1 MKINV
6 PSGYRLVF
14 DEKLDDVNGWGACL
28 EHVKTK
34 AKIAIIKNDDTNKV
48 FAIGFRTPPKNSTGV
63 AHIIEHSVLCG
74 SRNFPAKDTFI
85 ELVKGSLN
93 TFLNAMTYA
102 DRTVYPVASQND
114 KDFKNLMHVYMDAV
128 LFPNIY
134 DRIEIF
140 RQEGWHYSL
149 EDPKDE
155 LQINGV
161 VYSEM
166 KGAFSSPEQQLLRM
180 NMNSLFPDTAYG
192 VESGGDPDYI
202 PELTYEEFLEFHRTY
217 YHPSNSYI
225 YLYGDMDFEERLEWL
240 DREYLSKFDYL
251 KVDSEIKPQKGFDAL
266 KEIEG
271 EYSLGEGDD
280 RKENTYLSLNIA
292 LSEKKTKEQML
303 GFQILEYVLLDAPG
317 APVKQALLDAGIGKD
332 ILCQME
338 DAYLQPFMSIIAK
351 NSDEDR
357 KQQFISI
364 IRDTLM
370 KQAEEGLNEKSL
382 RGAIN
387 MFEFRYREADFGGLP
402 KGLIY
407 GLRVLDS
414 WNYEEEDPFRNL
426 KDNPLFEKMRGYIGT
441 GYFEKMIKDCMLNN
455 NHATLVV
462 LKPKAGLNKL
472 REENMKK
479 KLAAYKE
486 SLSEEEIQRIIK
498 DTESL
503 RKYHETPSTKE
514 ELETIPL
521 LTRDDIGP
529 DPQPLYNEEKSLEGV
544 RVVHHEVFTNEIAYI
559 KLLFD
564 VKDVPKELFPYL
576 SLISAVL
583 GYIGTENYSFME
595 YANEVNLH
603 TGGISHDI
611 SSYSIKGRPDEYL
624 PMYEISV
631 RVLYN
636 KIPDAFRLIEEVL
649 YRTKLEDYKRLKE
662 ILDELKSRM
671 QMIFQSSGHSVAVN
685 RAMSYYSRHAMF
697 KESIKGITFF
707 EFLEDLTANYD
718 QKKTKV
724 VEKLG
729 ELIDAIFA
737 KSKLLVSVTA
747 DSEGYKKF
755 GDSFKAFAKGLR
767 ENAPENCFAGC
778 DKSPLQPQC
787 LNEGFKTAM
796 QVQYVAM
803 AGNYFKAGFEYTGA
817 LKVLKT
823 LLSFD
828 YLWQNIRVMGGAY
841 GCMCGFSGVDGDVYF
856 TSYRDPNLKKTLQV
870 YRNIPEY
877 IKKFSADER
886 EITKSI
892 LGTIS
897 SLDMPLTPQLKG
909 SRSLSMLLSG
919 VTYEDLKKE
928 REAIINLTQEDIR
941 SLSDLVQSVIDEGN
955 ICVIGNEGRIDQDKD
970 LFKEVKSLMI

>member
-1 MKINV
+1 
-6 PSGYRLVF
+6 
-14 DEKLDDVNGWGACL
+14 
-28 EHVKTK
+28 
-34 AKIAIIKNDDTNKV
+34 
-48 FAIGFRTPPKNSTGV
+48 
-63 AHIIEHSVLCG
+63 
-74 SRNFPAKDTFI
+74 
-85 ELVKGSLN
+85 
-93 TFLNAMTYA
+93 MTYA

-382 RGAIN
+382 PGAIN
-387 MFEFRYREADFGGLP
+387 MFEFRYRKPTLEAFP
-402 KGLIY
+402 RAIY

-426 KDNPLFEKMRGYIGT
+426 R
-441 GYFEKMIKDCMLNN
+441 
-455 NHATLVV
+455 
-462 LKPKAGLNKL
+462 
-472 REENMKK
+472 
-479 KLAAYKE
+479 
-486 SLSEEEIQRIIK
+486 
-498 DTESL
+498 
-503 RKYHETPSTKE
+503 
-514 ELETIPL
+514 
-521 LTRDDIGP
+521 
-529 DPQPLYNEEKSLEGV
+529 
-544 RVVHHEVFTNEIAYI
+544 
-559 KLLFD
+559 
-564 VKDVPKELFPYL
+564 
-576 SLISAVL
+576 
-583 GYIGTENYSFME
+583 
-595 YANEVNLH
+595 
-603 TGGISHDI
+603 
-611 SSYSIKGRPDEYL
+611 
-624 PMYEISV
+624 
-631 RVLYN
+631 
-636 KIPDAFRLIEEVL
+636 
-649 YRTKLEDYKRLKE
+649 
-662 ILDELKSRM
+662 
-671 QMIFQSSGHSVAVN
+671 
-685 RAMSYYSRHAMF
+685 
-697 KESIKGITFF
+697 
-707 EFLEDLTANYD
+707 
-718 QKKTKV
+718 
-724 VEKLG
+724 
-729 ELIDAIFA
+729 
-737 KSKLLVSVTA
+737 
-747 DSEGYKKF
+747 
-755 GDSFKAFAKGLR
+755 
-767 ENAPENCFAGC
+767 
-778 DKSPLQPQC
+778 
-787 LNEGFKTAM
+787 
-796 QVQYVAM
+796 
-803 AGNYFKAGFEYTGA
+803 
-817 LKVLKT
+817 
-823 LLSFD
+823 
-828 YLWQNIRVMGGAY
+828 
-841 GCMCGFSGVDGDVYF
+841 
-856 TSYRDPNLKKTLQV
+856 
-870 YRNIPEY
+870 
-877 IKKFSADER
+877 
-886 EITKSI
+886 
-892 LGTIS
+892 
-897 SLDMPLTPQLKG
+897 
-909 SRSLSMLLSG
+909 
-919 VTYEDLKKE
+919 
-928 REAIINLTQEDIR
+928 
-941 SLSDLVQSVIDEGN
+941 
-955 ICVIGNEGRIDQDKD
+955 
-970 LFKEVKSLMI
+970 